1 MKKILSTIIV
11 IALSITATQAQ
22 NMHRKLQR
30 KHQMAQQQLNLSE
43 DQKKKYKA
51 LNEDFRK
58 NRLNLRKQD
67 DITVKEW
74 KNRMADLHKKHHT
87 DMQSVLTQ
95 EQKGRIEKMKTERKQ
110 LAEID
115 AKARMEKMK
124 IQLGLSNEQA
134 DKMKGQRME
143 MINKMKALR
152 ENKSMDMEK
161 KRGEM
166 KMMMEKRKET
176 MKSILTDEQR
186 KKMEEMRMHYKH
198 KPGKL
203 S

>member
-67 DITVKEW
+67 DIPVKEW

-124 IQLGLSNEQA
+124 IQQE
-134 DKMKGQRME
+134 
-143 MINKMKALR
+143 
-152 ENKSMDMEK
+152 
-161 KRGEM
+161 
-166 KMMMEKRKET
+166 
-176 MKSILTDEQR
+176 
-186 KKMEEMRMHYKH
+186 
-198 KPGKL
+198 
-203 S
+203 